1 MKPVIAAV
9 VNSIG
14 QHMAYL
20 TYRGGE
26 WDLTTSRADAYVFD
40 NRRAA
45 IARWDKIR
53 SSSSRIAA
61 EISSA
66 DMEPVDW

>member
-14 QHMAYL
+14 QHVAYL
-20 TYRGGE
+20 TYLRG
-26 WDLTTSRADAYVFD
+26 WDLTSSRADAYVFD
-40 NRRAA
+40 DRRAA
-45 IARWDKIR
+45 IAKWDEIR
-53 SSSSRIAA
+53 SSRSWIA
-61 EISSA
+61 EIPA